1 MKIVVSDITY
11 YVEIRGKGSPLLF
24 LHGFTGSS
32 QNWLPIVS
40 MFEDAYQ
47 CILIDILGHGR
58 TDSPPDSS
66 LYDIEKVSSDIISI
80 LDELLIDNVTIIG
93 YSMGG
98 RLALA
103 LAVNYPKRINKLI
116 LESSSPGLLLESERN
131 TRFKND
137 VTLANDIRENGIEWF
152 VNYWEQIPL
161 FKTQHSLSTEV
172 KQAIRNQR
180 LNNNN
185 TIGLVNSLIGMGTGS
200 QPSYWDRL
208 VSLEIPVL
216 LICGEVDQKFCE
228 IAKQMSKKLPNA
240 KVEKITGV
248 GHAIH
253 VEHPK
258 FFGKIVSEFL

>member
-1 MKIVVSDITY
+1 MKIVVSNITY

-32 QNWLPIVS
+32 QNWMPIVS
-40 MFEDAYQ
+40 MLEDSYQ

-66 LYDIEKVSSDIISI
+66 LYDIERVSSDINSI
-80 LDELLIDNVTIIG
+80 LEELLIEKITLIG

-103 LAVNYPKRINKLI
+103 MAVNYPQRIEKLI
-116 LESSSPGLLLESERN
+116 LESSSPGLQLESERKIR
-131 TRFKND
+131 TKND
-137 VTLANDIRENGIEWF
+137 EKLANDISQNGIKWF
-152 VNYWEQIPL
+152 VDYWEQIPL
-161 FKTQHSLSTEV
+161 FETQHSLSTET
-172 KQAIRNQR
+172 KKAIRHQR
-180 LNNNN
+180 LNNNK
-185 TIGLVNSLIGMGTGS
+185 TGLVNSLIGMGTGS

-208 VSLEIPVL
+208 NQLEIPVL
-216 LICGEVDQKFCE
+216 LICGEIDQKFCE

>member
-11 YVEIRGKGSPLLF
+11 YVEIRGKGSSLLF

-40 MFEDAYQ
+40 MFEDTYQ

-58 TDSPPDSS
+58 TDSPANSK
-66 LYDIEKVSSDIISI
+66 LYDIEKVSRDIISI
-80 LDELLIDNVTIIG
+80 LDELLIDNVTLIG

-103 LAVNYPKRINKLI
+103 LAINYPQRINKLI

-131 TRFKND
+131 IRSEND
-137 VTLANDIRENGIEWF
+137 LKLANDIRKNGIEWF

-161 FKTQHSLSTEV
+161 FETQHSLSTEV
-172 KQAIRNQR
+172 KQAIRKQR
-180 LNNNN
+180 LNNK
-185 TIGLVNSLIGMGTGS
+185 TVGLVNSLIGMGTGS

-208 VSLEIPVL
+208 GSLEIPVL

>member
-40 MFEDAYQ
+40 VFEDAYQ

-58 TDSPPDSS
+58 TDSPTDSS
-66 LYDIEKVSSDIISI
+66 LYDIERVSRDIISI
-80 LDELLIDNVTIIG
+80 LDELLIEKVTLIG

-103 LAVNYPKRINKLI
+103 LAVNYPQRIKKLI
-116 LESSSPGLLLESERN
+116 LESSSPGLQLESERN
-131 TRFKND
+131 IRIKND
-137 VTLANDIRENGIEWF
+137 EKLANDITQNGIEWF
-152 VNYWEQIPL
+152 VDFWEQIPL
-161 FKTQHSLSTEV
+161 FESQHSLSTEI
-172 KQAIRNQR
+172 KKTIRNQR
-180 LNNNN
+180 MNNNS
-185 TIGLVNSLIGMGTGS
+185 IGLVNSLIGMGTGS

-208 VSLEIPVL
+208 FSLEIPVL
-216 LICGEVDQKFCE
+216 LICGEIDQKFCE

-258 FFGKIVSEFL
+258 IFGKIVSEFL